1 MGIPSAVIFLGG
13 DKMHKNRGTQVIKT
27 ERLVLRPIRE
37 SDYNDVFEFASKEE
51 VAKYVSWNTHKSKED
66 SKALCKMWAS
76 QYENGERYHWAITMG
91 GKMIGNIEVVKIVND
106 CTYLGWQVDSAL
118 WNKGIM
124 TEAASA
130 VRDFLFNEVGFSA
143 LYATYIT
150 ENIGSGRVMQKIGMK
165 PITAEEYYI
174 NLEEEIKTEI
184 DGKPLSFC
192 MIKNEV
198 V

>member
-1 MGIPSAVIFLGG
+1 MGMPSAVIFLGG
-13 DKMHKNRGTQVIKT
+13 DKMHKNRGTQIIKT

-106 CTYLGWQVDSAL
+106 CVYLGWQVDSAL

-130 VRDFLFNEVGFSA
+130 VRDFLFNEVGFSS

-165 PITAEEYYI
+165 PITAEEYYK
-174 NLEEEIKTEI
+174 NLEEDIKTEI

-198 V
+198 I

>member
-1 MGIPSAVIFLGG
+1 MGMPSAVIFLGG
-13 DKMHKNRGTQVIKT
+13 DKMHKNRGTQIIKT

>member
-124 TEAASA
+124 TEAALA

-165 PITAEEYYI
+165 PITVEEYYK

>member
-1 MGIPSAVIFLGG
+1 MGMPSAVIFLGG

-66 SKALCKMWAS
+66 SKALCKMWVS

-165 PITAEEYYI
+165 PITAEEYYK

>member
-1 MGIPSAVIFLGG
+1 MGMPSAVIFLGG

-165 PITAEEYYI
+165 PITAEEYYK

>member
-1 MGIPSAVIFLGG
+1 MGMPSAVIFLGG

-165 PITAEEYYI
+165 PITAEEYYK

-184 DGKPLSFC
+184 DGKSLSFC

-198 V
+198 I

>member
-1 MGIPSAVIFLGG
+1 MGMPSAVIFLGG

-76 QYENGERYHWAITMG
+76 QYENSERYHWAITMG

-106 CTYLGWQVDSAL
+106 CAYLGWQVDSAL

-165 PITAEEYYI
+165 PITAEEYYK

-184 DGKPLSFC
+184 DGKPLPFC

>member
-1 MGIPSAVIFLGG
+1 MGMPSAVIFLGG

-165 PITAEEYYI
+165 PITAEEYYK

-198 V
+198 I

>member
-165 PITAEEYYI
+165 PITAEEYYK

>member
-51 VAKYVSWNTHKSKED
+51 VAKYVSWNTHKSKEN

-76 QYENGERYHWAITMG
+76 QYENSERYLWAITMG

-106 CTYLGWQVDSAL
+106 CAYLGWQVDSAL

-165 PITAEEYYI
+165 PITAEEYYK

>member
-1 MGIPSAVIFLGG
+1 MGMPSAVIFLGG

-106 CTYLGWQVDSAL
+106 CTYLSWQVDSAL

-174 NLEEEIKTEI
+174 NLEEEIKAEI

>member
-165 PITAEEYYI
+165 PITAEEYYK

-184 DGKPLSFC
+184 DGKTLSFC

>member
-1 MGIPSAVIFLGG
+1 MGMPSAVIFLGG

-51 VAKYVSWNTHKSKED
+51 VAKYVSWNIHKSKED

-165 PITAEEYYI
+165 PITAEEYYK

>member
-1 MGIPSAVIFLGG
+1 MGMPSAVIFLGG

-27 ERLVLRPIRE
+27 ENLVLRPIRE

-91 GKMIGNIEVVKIVND
+91 GKMIGNIEMVKIVND

>member
-1 MGIPSAVIFLGG
+1 MGMPSAVIFLGG

-91 GKMIGNIEVVKIVND
+91 GKMIGNIEVVKIVSD
-106 CTYLGWQVDSAL
+106 CTYLGWQVGSAL

>member
-1 MGIPSAVIFLGG
+1 MGMPSAVIFLGG

-51 VAKYVSWNTHKSKED
+51 VAKYVSWNIHKSKED

-165 PITAEEYYI
+165 PITAEEYYK

-198 V
+198 I